1 VRMNDGSPE
10 QSKRV
15 RSFAVRCVIGA
26 AAYVLA
32 WGGFRSYTASTVL
45 FPIAIYD
52 LLLKISGHDSTGA
65 NEVAFGYFAVF
76 VAAACAGLL
85 FAALCW
91 PIENWF
97 VRRRFPKN
105 VRAGRILA
113 SFCFFLIV
121 WLAFPL
127 KETL

>member
-1 VRMNDGSPE
+1 MNNGLQE

-15 RSFAVRCVIGA
+15 RSFAVLCVIGA
-26 AAYVLA
+26 AAYILA
-32 WGGFRSYTASTVL
+32 WDGFRSYTASTVL
-45 FPIAIYD
+45 FPIEIYD
-52 LLLKISGHDSTGA
+52 LLLKVSRQESTPG

-76 VAAACAGLL
+76 VAATCAGLL
-85 FAALCW
+85 FAALYW

-97 VRRRFPKN
+97 VRRKFPNN
-105 VRAGRILA
+105 VRAVRILA